1 MKRGFICFLL
11 FVLSLALLVVMVLFE
26 IKAWPVGN
34 SLAGLALGFS
44 IPALWHS
51 TQDLFDTANWMMA
64 QRKLQRGKIITD
76 NTIVRISFSYLFR
89 IKVGNEYLLV
99 KNERGTG
106 KYQPVGGVYKFLGD
120 EKNVL
125 RNLYQIKD
133 DDKIPID
140 ESSRDDYRLRM
151 ENRYLRKF
159 VRRFDTKAEREQ
171 ISNLSREFKEELIEK
186 GLLDWDQISYR
197 FCGRHMTT
205 LKFGEH
211 FQTFELL
218 LADVVEL
225 LPTKEQEADLVRLK
239 EHPSDEYYFATAEE
253 ITALGINTKTN
264 ALKEIIADHTKKIL
278 QENEGQLMKKGN
290 VGQRYT
296 VNC

>member
-1 MKRGFICFLL
+1 M
-11 FVLSLALLVVMVLFE
+11 S
-26 IKAWPVGN
+26 
-34 SLAGLALGFS
+34 
-44 IPALWHS
+44 
-51 TQDLFDTANWMMA
+51 
-64 QRKLQRGKIITD
+64 
-76 NTIVRISFSYLFR
+76 
-89 IKVGNEYLLV
+89 
-99 KNERGTG
+99 
-106 KYQPVGGVYKFLGD
+106 GG
-120 EKNVL
+120 
-125 RNLYQIKD
+125 I
-133 DDKIPID
+133 
-140 ESSRDDYRLRM
+140 
-151 ENRYLRKF
+151 RKF

-290 VGQRYT
+290 VGHRYT
-296 VNC
+296 VNL